1 MICVNDRR
9 RCFGNY
15 SILTT
20 IYNSQVDG
28 VYREDKVSKSS
39 LGKILSNYK
48 VVLDWIWFDLV

>member
-39 LGKILSNYK
+39 FGKI
-48 VVLDWIWFDLV
+48 

>member
-15 SILTT
+15 SILPT
-20 IYNSQVDG
+20 IYNNQVDG

-39 LGKILSNYK
+39 LGKI
-48 VVLDWIWFDLV
+48 